1 MFNARSFRR
10 KTQKSRD
17 AEIVEAF
24 NDDREPLDL
33 GDDCCGVC
41 VLRRSCV
48 SVCVLSSLAPHLSCV
63 VPQLHWP
70 RSCAADVMSG
80 RVLTPL
86 KMQLRTLS

>member
-48 SVCVLSSLAPHLSCV
+48 SVCVLSSPAAPDQHLTC
-63 VPQLHWP
+63 PALY
-70 RSCAADVMSG
+70 RSCIGHD
-80 RVLTPL
+80 RVLQT
-86 KMQLRTLS
+86 